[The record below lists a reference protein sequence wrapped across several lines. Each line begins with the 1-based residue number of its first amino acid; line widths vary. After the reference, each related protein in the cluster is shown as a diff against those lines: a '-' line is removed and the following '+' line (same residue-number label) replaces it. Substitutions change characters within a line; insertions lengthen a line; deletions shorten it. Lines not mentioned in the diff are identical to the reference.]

1 MKESIGAKIDKVS
14 VEMVDGNVA
23 SEVTVGVKVG
33 EPSEIDPCQGN
44 NRGR

>member
-1 MKESIGAKIDKVS
+1 MKESIGAKIDKVG

-33 EPSEIDPCQGN
+33 KPTLRLI
-44 NRGR
+44 RA